1 MLPQF
6 LTEGVM
12 RERLAELGHHP
23 EFGRE
28 LTDVAQDPDGV
39 IARIAGP
46 IGEETVRAR
55 YLVGSD
61 GGRSF
66 VRQALDIGFPGE
78 TLGVRAVVADV
89 ALEGLGRDAWH
100 RFNVRSTGQDI
111 MLCPLAGTDLFQVQA
126 PIPLEGDVDLSAEG
140 LTEMV
145 ATRTGRQ
152 DIVIRSVS
160 WASAY
165 SMNARLAD
173 RYPGR
178 SRFPG
183 GRCGPYSSAYRRP
196 GSQYERPGCLQS
208 RLEADRRTGRRA
220 GTPARDL

>member
-6 LTEGVM
+6 MTEGVM

-23 EFGRE
+23 EFGCQ
-28 LTDVAQDPDGV
+28 LTGVAQDPAGV
-39 IARIAGP
+39 SARIAGP

-78 TLGVRAVVADV
+78 TLGARAVVADV
-89 ALEGLGRDAWH
+89 MLEGLGRDAWH
-100 RFNVRSTGQDI
+100 RFNARSTGQQI
-111 MLCPLAGTDLFQVQA
+111 MLCPLMGTDLFQVRA
-126 PIPLEGDVDLSAEG
+126 AIPLEGDVDLSAEG

-152 DIVIRSVS
+152 DIFVRSVS

-165 SMNARLAD
+165 SMNA
-173 RYPGR
+173 P
-178 SRFPG
+178 
-183 GRCGPYSSAYRRP
+183 RRP
-196 GSQYERPGCLQS
+196 
-208 RLEADRRTGRRA
+208 
-220 GTPARDL
+220 